1 MLEPRNLRPLRELSR
16 QDIEDLLVGAKIMGT
31 GGGGEVDWARPLID
45 EIYRKKKRF
54 RLVDPRD
61 VPDSETVVIVS
72 RIGGGITKEQEKK
85 VENLPRIKER
95 LDLVAFNLLSKYLG
109 ADPYA
114 VLPTELGAGNTIA
127 ALYAAAMLD
136 KPAVD
141 ADCVGRAKPEIS
153 ISSTNV
159 RGVPVTPACLV
170 TPFGDV
176 LYLDKTLSDE
186 RAEDILR
193 AATAASGGHCGLC
206 RCPMSGRV
214 LRSSVVPNTVS
225 LCIEIGKRIRESKK
239 TGEDPVDS
247 TVELVNGVKLFEGN
261 VASFSR
267 EGHGG
272 FVWGDTIIRGSGAYS
287 RHQLRIWYKN
297 EHLISWFDGKPYIT
311 CPDSIFVVDAS
322 TGLGLSNWGG
332 DFSKGRE
339 VVVFGRRAHRL
350 FRTAKGLKV
359 FSPKSFGYDIK
370 YRPIERVAG
379 L

>member
-1 MLEPRNLRPLRELSR
+1 
-16 QDIEDLLVGAKIMGT
+16 
-31 GGGGEVDWARPLID
+31 
-45 EIYRKKKRF
+45 
-54 RLVDPRD
+54 
-61 VPDSETVVIVS
+61 
-72 RIGGGITKEQEKK
+72 
-85 VENLPRIKER
+85 
-95 LDLVAFNLLSKYLG
+95 
-109 ADPYA
+109 
-114 VLPTELGAGNTIA
+114 
-127 ALYAAAMLD
+127 MLD

-153 ISSTNV
+153 ISSTSI

-193 AATAASGGHCGLC
+193 AATAASGGQCGLC

-225 LCIEIGKRIRESKK
+225 LCIEIGKGIRESRKN
-239 TGEDPVDS
+239 GRNPVDFTIEMVDGS
-247 TVELVNGVKLFEGN
+247 RLFEGR

-267 EGHGG
+267 KGYGG
-272 FVWGDTIIRGSGAYS
+272 FVWGETRIRGSGAYS
-287 RHQLRIWYKN
+287 GHSLRVWYKN
-297 EHLISWFDGKPYIT
+297 EHLVSWLDGKPHVT
-311 CPDSIFVVDAS
+311 CPDSIFVVDAK

-332 DFSKGRE
+332 DFSKGGE

-350 FRTAKGLKV
+350 FRTARGIRV

-370 YRPIERVAG
+370 YRPIERIIGA
-379 L
+379 